1 MKTAEG
7 SELTL
12 DVYDMRVPANAA
24 AMFEK
29 ERSPGAKPVEGWPE
43 ALSGNMSLVFHAGRY
58 YVKLTAFDAKAEAA
72 LADIGKALLARASGE
87 AQAKP
92 AAKPDDDAAMR
103 ALFDRDLAGAKPKA
117 KVELYDHDGLYDYID
132 GAAPVYLARGFRK
145 LATAELATADGAELT
160 LDVYDM
166 RVAANTESIF
176 EKELS
181 PAAKPVEG
189 WPEAVTG
196 SMSFVFRRGRYYVK
210 LTAFDAKAE
219 ALLPKVAAALKEA
232 MP

>member
-1 MKTAEG
+1 MLGLHRPRQPKG
-7 SELTL
+7 IRG
-12 DVYDMRVPANAA
+12 VV
-24 AMFEK
+24 
-29 ERSPGAKPVEGWPE
+29 G
-43 ALSGNMSLVFHAGRY
+43 
-58 YVKLTAFDAKAEAA
+58 
-72 LADIGKALLARASGE
+72 LLATSLE
-87 AQAKP
+87 
-92 AAKPDDDAAMR
+92 
-103 ALFDRDLAGAKPKA
+103 
-117 KVELYDHDGLYDYID
+117 DG
-132 GAAPVYLARGFRK
+132 GHLARGFRK